1 MHENHGT
8 AARVWMER
16 STTQNLAG
24 HHRCT
29 PRHRL
34 GSAMPS
40 YTPVP
45 RTHPGA
51 TRRWSSRRRR
61 TGCQE
66 VATALLGHNADPN
79 QAATDDGATP
89 LEVAR
94 AGRPHRSCS
103 TLQLPA
109 GALMLKRRCW
119 GTTPT
124 QTRQRPTMEPLRS
137 RLHVPEGH
145 TAVAALLRQQSVVKV
160 DRLGNCGR
168 LQRLAASIDQR
179 WLFPE
184 LAGSV
189 ACRRAMLESK
199 PNQSLCTRK
208 RSKNSRCC
216 RSSYSDIPFN
226 RNIKTVHFMHAPTF
240 T

>member
-94 AGRPHRSCS
+94 AGRPHRCCS
-103 TLQLPA
+103 TFP
-109 GALMLKRRCW
+109 
-119 GTTPT
+119 
-124 QTRQRPTMEPLRS
+124 
-137 RLHVPEGH
+137 
-145 TAVAALLRQQSVVKV
+145 RQQSVVKV
-160 DRLGNCGR
+160 DGLGNCGR

-226 RNIKTVHFMHAPTF
+226 LNIKTVHFMHAPTF